1 MKLVKRAVVF
11 FVLAGLITA
20 GLFFNKTNSKK
31 GTILPKISE
40 ALKEVLPDCNS
51 FSQKKENFRYFEG
64 YKNRKLFGYAFLTT
78 DLAPEIEGYGG
89 PIEVLV
95 GVDTKGKIKG
105 LKILKHRETPEYFE
119 NPIAFLSQFKGKG
132 PKDEISV
139 GKDISAITGATI
151 SSIAV
156 SEAVK
161 KSLLKFSKGILKIK
175 IDGKTSSKSQP
186 QVQKIPLKEAM
197 FYEKLPKDRV
207 KCRLCPWECTLKPGE
222 RGICG
227 VRINQAGKLITLSYS
242 RPCTVH
248 LDPIEKKPFYHFL
261 PTASAL
267 SIATAGCNLGCKFC
281 QNWQISQAGV
291 EDLKSYYIPPEG
303 IIKLAKKTKAQAIAF
318 TYSEPVVFYEYMLDI
333 AKLAKK
339 EEIKTVVVSAGFI
352 NPEPLKLLCKYVD
365 AIKIDLKAFNEKY
378 YEDVVEGQLAPVLN
392 AIKTIKEEGVHLEIV
407 YLVVPTLNDDPE
419 EIRKMAR
426 WLKQNVGNEVPLH
439 FSRFY
444 PQYKMKDYPPTPLST
459 VEKLRK
465 VAIEEGLKF
474 VYVGNVPP
482 GHPGESTYCPNCGKL
497 LIKRAGYQ
505 ILENNIIKGR
515 CKFCGTKIYGVFE

>member
-1 MKLVKRAVVF
+1 MKFIKRGIIF
-11 FVLAGLITA
+11 FILAGIITA
-20 GLFFNKTNSKK
+20 GIFFNKTNPEKSN
-31 GTILPKISE
+31 IPPKILK
-40 ALKEVLPDCNS
+40 ALKEVFPDCNS
-51 FSQKKENFRYFEG
+51 FSQKKENFRYFKA
-64 YKNRKLFGYAFLTT
+64 YKDKKLSGYAFLTT
-78 DLAPEIEGYGG
+78 DLAPEIKGYGG
-89 PIEVLV
+89 PIEILV
-95 GVDTKGKIKG
+95 GIDLKAKIKG
-105 LKILKHRETPEYFE
+105 LKILKHRETPEYFK
-119 NPIAFLSQFKGKG
+119 NPFAFLSQFKGKT
-132 PKDEISV
+132 PEDEITV
-139 GKDISAITGATI
+139 GKDINAITGATI
-151 SSIAV
+151 SAIAV
-156 SEAVK
+156 SKAVK
-161 KSLLKFSKGILKIK
+161 KSLLKFAEEVLKMKKEEK
-175 IDGKTSSKSQP
+175 ISQKSQS
-186 QVQKIPLKEAM
+186 QVQKIPFKEAM
-197 FYEKLPKDRV
+197 FYEKLPKNRV
-207 KCRLCPWECTLKPGE
+207 KCKLCPWECTLKPGE

-227 VRINQAGKLITLSYS
+227 VRINQDGKLITLSYS

-261 PTASAL
+261 PGTSAF

-303 IIKLAKKTKAQAIAF
+303 IIKLAKKTKAQTIAF

-339 EEIKTVVVSAGFI
+339 EGIKTVVVSAGFI
-352 NPEPLKLLCKYVD
+352 NLKPLRHLCKYVD

-378 YEDVVEGQLAPVLN
+378 YEDVVEGKLAPVLN

-407 YLVVPTLNDDPE
+407 YLVVPTLNDNPE

-426 WLKQNVGNEVPLH
+426 WLKQNVGDEIPLH

-444 PQYKMKDYPPTPLST
+444 PQYKMKDYPPTPIST

-465 VAIEEGLKF
+465 IAIEEGLKY

-482 GHPGESTYCPNCGKL
+482 GHLGESTYCPNCGKL

-515 CKFCGTKIYGVFE
+515 CKFCGTKIYGVFK